1 MRANDVNKNVHH
13 NFYITTL
20 TYCGIVEPVPSS
32 ERKTVSRLFVLL
44 FL

>member
-1 MRANDVNKNVHH
+1 MRANNVNKNVHH

-20 TYCGIVEPVPSS
+20 TYCDVVEPVPSS
-32 ERKTVSRLFVLL
+32 EKTVSRLFVFL